1 MMQDLPAGAMLAV
14 RLPEAEVIPMLG
26 EKLSIAALNSPGMTV
41 VSGPFDAIDLLS
53 AALEEKKVMC
63 RRLATSH
70 AFHSAMLDP
79 MLPGFADVV
88 RGVEMH
94 PPQVPFVSS
103 LTGTWITDEQ
113 ATSPEYWVQQVRHAV
128 RFSSGIAELLQDPAN
143 ILLEVGPGQTLSTL
157 ARQHPAKQ
165 KTQEIV
171 ASLKSEE
178 NLKPDLRSPDLQ
190 SNDQPSKD
198 IRSQD
203 IRSMLEAVGHIWAAG
218 GSVDWVGLHG
228 NEARNRVSLPTY
240 PFERQ
245 RYWIDSPPTGITPQV
260 SWSVNGTGTHS
271 ESKEQPMTV
280 SQPNQN
286 PADHLAGT
294 AGSCAREA

>member
-14 RLPEAEVIPMLG
+14 RLPEAEVVPMLG

-41 VSGPFDAIDLLS
+41 VSGPFDAIDSLS
-53 AALEEKKVMC
+53 AALEEKKVMY

-79 MLPGFADVV
+79 MLPGFAEVV
-88 RGVEMH
+88 RSVEMH

-128 RFSSGIAELLQDPAN
+128 RFSIGIAELLQDPAN

-165 KTQEIV
+165 KAQEIV

-178 NLKPDLRSPDLQ
+178 NLKPDQASPDLRSKNLGHRTSDRCSKLRATSGPQ
-190 SNDQPSKD
+190 VAAWIGWAFTAMRHATGFHYPLTHSKD
-198 IRSQD
+198 NAIGSIR
-203 IRSMLEAVGHIWAAG
+203 
-218 GSVDWVGLHG
+218 
-228 NEARNRVSLPTY
+228 
-240 PFERQ
+240 RQ
-245 RYWIDSPPTGITPQV
+245 PG
-260 SWSVNGTGTHS
+260 
-271 ESKEQPMTV
+271 
-280 SQPNQN
+280 
-286 PADHLAGT
+286 
-294 AGSCAREA
+294 

>member
-1 MMQDLPAGAMLAV
+1 MP
-14 RLPEAEVIPMLG
+14 
-26 EKLSIAALNSPGMTV
+26 SIHSPR
-41 VSGPFDAIDLLS
+41 
-53 AALEEKKVMC
+53 ALEEKKVMC

-128 RFSSGIAELLQDPAN
+128 RFSIGIAELLQDPAN

-165 KTQEIV
+165 KAQEIV

-178 NLKPDLRSPDLQ
+178 NLKPDQ
-190 SNDQPSKD
+190 ASKD

-203 IRSMLEAVGHIWAAG
+203 IRSMLEAAGHIWAAG
-218 GSVDWVGLHG
+218 GSVDWG
-228 NEARNRVSLPTY
+228 AFTAMRRA
-240 PFERQ
+240 
-245 RYWIDSPPTGITPQV
+245 TGFHCPLTRSKDNAIGSIRPQP
-260 SWSVNGTGTHS
+260 G
-271 ESKEQPMTV
+271 
-280 SQPNQN
+280 
-286 PADHLAGT
+286 
-294 AGSCAREA
+294 